1 MGKQYK
7 ATVTSLKLLYK
18 SKIIPPKYSETKCKI
33 NLWFFLK
40 KKGYEEQNKLW
51 WLLVYKDS

>member
-33 NLWFFLK
+33 NLWFFFLK
-40 KKGYEEQNKLW
+40 KRVMKNKINSDD
-51 WLLVYKDS
+51 Y